1 MARTIVVVDGM
12 GGGIGSQIIARIR
25 KDGLAGA
32 AVLAL
37 GTNAVAAQRMVDA
50 GADRGASGEN
60 AFRVTLARA
69 DFVLGP
75 LGVALPDAMMG
86 EVTAEMARA
95 VISSPG
101 RKLLLPLT
109 QQHVEIVGLAQRNVA
124 DLVAEAVGELA
135 RLLASER
142 SSGSG

>member
-1 MARTIVVVDGM
+1 MVVDGM

-60 AFRVTLARA
+60 AFRVTLPKA
-69 DFVLGP
+69 DFILGP

-86 EVTAEMARA
+86 EVTPDMARA
-95 VISSPG
+95 VMSSPA
-101 RKLLLPLT
+101 RKLLLPLS

-124 DLVAEAVGELA
+124 DLVAEAVAELA
-135 RLLASER
+135 RLLASDA
-142 SSGSG
+142 S